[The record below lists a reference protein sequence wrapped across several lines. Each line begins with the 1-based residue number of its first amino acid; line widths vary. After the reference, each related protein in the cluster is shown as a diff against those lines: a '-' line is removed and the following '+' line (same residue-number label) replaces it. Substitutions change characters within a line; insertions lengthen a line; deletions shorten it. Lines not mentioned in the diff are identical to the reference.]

1 MIRCY
6 AEGKFVRA
14 LPHLNIGTIGH
25 VDHGKTSLTAAITK
39 VLSKGGHTKYKE
51 YKDIDNAPEERARGI
66 TINATHIEYQT
77 ANRHYGHVDCPGH
90 ADYIKN
96 MISGASHMDGAILV
110 VSATDGAMP
119 QTKEHLLLARQIGI
133 EHLVVFVNKADAVD
147 AEMIELVEMEIR
159 DLLTANKYDGEATP
173 IIVGSALCALENRS
187 PEIGESSII
196 ALVNAIDSFIPTP
209 KRDLDKPFLMSI
221 ENIHSI
227 SGRGTVA
234 AGLIET
240 GTITKGTDVE
250 VVGFGGIRTTTVT
263 GIETFR
269 KELDRGEAGD
279 SVGLL
284 LRSLKKEDMCRGQV
298 IAAPKTAFPVKKFEC
313 TFYFLSTEEGGR
325 HTAIVSK
332 YRPQIFLRA
341 TDITGEFTLPE
352 GLDVMMPGDK
362 THNLVISL
370 IFDVALKPGDKFSVR
385 EGGKTVGT
393 GVVTKILS

>member
-1 MIRCY
+1 MLYYCS
-6 AEGKFVRA
+6 FV
-14 LPHLNIGTIGH
+14 
-25 VDHGKTSLTAAITK
+25 
-39 VLSKGGHTKYKE
+39 VLSKGGQTKYKE

-66 TINATHIEYQT
+66 TINATHVEYQT
-77 ANRHYGHVDCPGH
+77 DKRHYGHVDCPGH

-133 EHLVVFVNKADAVD
+133 EHLVVFINKADAVD

-159 DLLTANKYDGEATP
+159 DLLTANKYDGDATP
-173 IIVGSALCALENRS
+173 IVVGSALCALEGRS
-187 PEIGESSII
+187 PEIGESSIM
-196 ALVNAIDSFIPTP
+196 ALMDAIDSFIPTP
-209 KRDLDKPFLMSI
+209 KRDLDKPFLMSV
-221 ENIHSI
+221 EHIHSI

-240 GTITKGTDVE
+240 GVITKGTDVE
-250 VVGFGGIRTTTVT
+250 VVGFGGVRTTTIT

-298 IAAPKTAFPVKKFEC
+298 IAFPKTAFPVKKFEC
-313 TFYFLSTEEGGR
+313 TFYLLSTEEGGR

-332 YRPQIFLRA
+332 YRPQVFVRA

-352 GLDVMMPGDK
+352 GLDMMMPGDQ
-362 THNLVISL
+362 THNLAISL

-393 GVVTKILS
+393 GVVTKILR